1 MHLTVLLDF
10 IKSASP
16 KLSEI
21 IYSRIEAGLS
31 APAPGPGWGRAFAP
45 ARTSKKFKF
54 FVSNREAADNNILL
68 GGQEKP
74 GWGAAFHKP

>member
-21 IYSRIEAGLS
+21 IYSRIDARLS
-31 APAPGPGWGRAFAP
+31 APAPGWGRVFAP
-45 ARTSKKFKF
+45 ARKSKKFKF

-68 GGQEKP
+68 GVPEKP
-74 GWGAAFHKP
+74 GWGAAFRKP

>member
-31 APAPGPGWGRAFAP
+31 APAPGWGRAFAT

-68 GGQEKP
+68 GVPEKP
-74 GWGAAFHKP
+74 GWGAAFRKP